1 MKKKIF
7 VWIDTNFTQFA
18 LCYYLQK
25 EIDADFYAIIDV
37 PDKTRKFYENQNLV
51 NFKKIW
57 FYHDNT
63 LPIKDPDLQYLAS
76 FEKKYK
82 IELWKLAIND
92 RIFYHFN
99 DFYNFSKNEILSI
112 LENECKFFETVLDE
126 IKPEII
132 IMHEPYQH
140 HDELFFELSKSK
152 KIPTLAFFYSTLGY
166 RCEISQNVHFA
177 DDISNMKPKMK
188 YRNFDELIK
197 YYDSFNLPSRIKK
210 ANVDPFGNKF
220 NILTAAIDYLFKTK
234 NSNVKTHYSY
244 FGHSKIRALL
254 NAISGAI
261 KTRSRRNYLDK
272 HLVKNM
278 SLKKKFIYFPL
289 HIEQERSTLI
299 ATPFYT
305 NDIEFIKNIAKSI
318 PIDHILY
325 VKEHPAQLTRHWR
338 DKTFYQEII
347 KIPNVI
353 MIHPDVSSIDLV
365 KNCSMVITKSG
376 TVALEASFYQKP
388 AITCADFDYTLL
400 PSIERLE
407 KMEDLPKLIT
417 NSLKKTIESK
427 TLDEYVTF
435 KNENTFEFD
444 GTEFE
449 IRSVKKF
456 FHGGRLADVTITN
469 NKMIEFLNENENELK
484 IFTKAYVEKIHNYL
498 KKNEDN

>member
-7 VWIDTNFTQFA
+7 VWIDTNFMQFA

-261 KTRSRRNYLDK
+261 KTRSRWNYLDK
-272 HLVKNM
+272 HLVKNIN
-278 SLKKKFIYFPL
+278 LKKKFIYFPL

-484 IFTKAYVEKIHNYL
+484 TFTKAYVEKIKFFENKL
-498 KKNEDN
+498 

>member
-7 VWIDTNFTQFA
+7 VWIDTNFMQFA

-261 KTRSRRNYLDK
+261 KTRSRWNYLDK
-272 HLVKNM
+272 HLVKNIN
-278 SLKKKFIYFPL
+278 LKKKFIYFPL